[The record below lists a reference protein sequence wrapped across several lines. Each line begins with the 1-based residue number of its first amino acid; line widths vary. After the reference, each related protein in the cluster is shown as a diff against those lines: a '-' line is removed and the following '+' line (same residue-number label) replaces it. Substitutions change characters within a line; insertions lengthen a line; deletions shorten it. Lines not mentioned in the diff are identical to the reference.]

1 MVYRIPPTKF
11 IIIIVIINYYTYI
24 YTIIYIYIIHMNIIY
39 SRYSSMSL
47 NPMNCFSMFFPRCKV
62 SPSSWFSCIHTPCTS
77 TTPPARPS
85 SNSYTW
91 LEIPIEKR
99 WIFNGK
105 TPVKHTE
112 QDWKKA
118 IESGDLPIK
127 AGIESVF
134 YLVNIYIYI
143 YPCTAKEW
151 RCSVTITQ
159 KDVTENFPAINLHLY
174 YLLSFQDPRV
184 KL

>member
-1 MVYRIPPTKF
+1 
-11 IIIIVIINYYTYI
+11 
-24 YTIIYIYIIHMNIIY
+24 
-39 SRYSSMSL
+39 MSL

-85 SNSYTW
+85 SNSYAW

-127 AGIESVF
+127 AGIESIF

-143 YPCTAKEW
+143 YICTYPCTAKEW

-174 YLLSFQDPRV
+174 YQLSFQDPRV